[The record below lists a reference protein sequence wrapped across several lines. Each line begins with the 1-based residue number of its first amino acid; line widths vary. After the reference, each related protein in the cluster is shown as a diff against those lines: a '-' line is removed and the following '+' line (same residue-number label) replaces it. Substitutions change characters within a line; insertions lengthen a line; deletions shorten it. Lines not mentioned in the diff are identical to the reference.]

1 MASPAAP
8 RPKRRLVTKTVT
20 VPGNLRR
27 ACDEFNTGRFF
38 ECHETLEE
46 IWQQD
51 HSGVRDLYKALIQVA
66 AAFVHITR
74 PNHFGADR
82 LTRTALGY
90 FEPYRA
96 DGAMGF
102 DVETIASGVQ
112 AVNRRVNELGRARI
126 AEYDLGLRP
135 TYTFDE
141 SLLPAEALRWH
152 AWGFD
157 ASGRT
162 VPMEITVVE

>member
-1 MASPAAP
+1 MATPAA
-8 RPKRRLVTKTVT
+8 RRRKRRLVTKTVT
-20 VPGNLRR
+20 VPGNLHR

-51 HSGVRDLYKALIQVA
+51 HSGIRDLYKGLIQVA
-66 AAFVHITR
+66 AAFVHIKR

-90 FEPYRA
+90 LQPYRA
-96 DGAMGF
+96 TGAMGF
-102 DVETIASGVQ
+102 DVETIAQDVE

-126 AEYDLGLRP
+126 GEYDLALRP
-135 TYTFDE
+135 TYAFDE
-141 SLLPAEALRWH
+141 SLLPAEALRWN

-157 ASGRT
+157 DFGNAL
-162 VPMEITVVE
+162 PMEITVIE